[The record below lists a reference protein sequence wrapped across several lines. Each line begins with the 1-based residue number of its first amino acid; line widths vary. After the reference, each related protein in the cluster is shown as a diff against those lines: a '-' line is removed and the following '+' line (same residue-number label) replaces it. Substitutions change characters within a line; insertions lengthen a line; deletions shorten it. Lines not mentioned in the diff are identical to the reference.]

1 MGLCILANN
10 ALTTVNGSATNNTL
24 NDYSSRFAVAS
35 SFTCTTNALQGKVAV
50 VALLH
55 DTASTVTMSVTA
67 NAQTTTKTDTINLLY
82 NAADSEGLYVAD
94 GYVAANYVMTGLEYY
109 TLNTKP
115 VYSGGKYVA
124 IYLDLGTTSTTSFT
138 ISFSSSVSVSRL
150 IIGNYWSP
158 TYNTSYGVQIGV
170 QDNTDY
176 IRLQSGDLYSVL
188 GSRNKTMQFDLQY
201 LTDTDKNY
209 LFDIM
214 RSVSKTKPIFV
225 SVFPGSSDL
234 EQEQLYSIYGRV
246 STPASISYAMFSMYS
261 SQLQLEEI

>member
-10 ALTTVNGSATNNTL
+10 ALVTVNGSATNNAL
-24 NDYSSRFAVAS
+24 NDYSSRFVVGS
-35 SFTCTTNALQGKVAV
+35 SFTCTTSALQGKVAV

-55 DTASTVTMSVTA
+55 ESVTNITMSVTA
-67 NAQTTTKTDTINLLY
+67 NGTTTAKTDAINLLY
-82 NAADSEGLYVAD
+82 NLADSDGPYVVD
-94 GYVAANYVMTGLEYY
+94 GYVATDYVLSELEYY
-109 TLNTKP
+109 DLNTRP
-115 VYSGGKYVA
+115 AYTGGKYVTV
-124 IYLDLGTTSTTSFT
+124 YLDLGTTSTTSFT
-138 ISFSSSVSVSRL
+138 VSFSSSVSISRL

-158 TYNTSYGVQIGV
+158 VYNTSYGVQIGV

-176 IRLQSGDLYSVL
+176 IRLQTGDLYSVL

-201 LTDTDKNY
+201 LTAADKNY

-225 SVFPGSSDL
+225 SVFPGSSDP

-246 STPASISYAMFSMYS
+246 STPAQISYAMFSMYS